1 MVAEVVLRESVWN
14 TNRPYDYLVP
24 TELEEKIRVGQYVRA
39 PFGKGNRP
47 CVALVLN
54 LKENAS
60 PAPEGKTIRLK
71 NLHSIVEEEPVLN
84 EEQIQLLVFLTKRY
98 ACTYGS
104 AMQQM
109 VPALVTKRTGRNQLM
124 VSILSEEKARE
135 AILSDSVGSL
145 PQLRVLEWLLDVEE
159 MPLADL
165 MQELSISRSPIDTLA
180 KNGLVKIESVH
191 ISAEQQ
197 QKNNSSDCV
206 EPVPH
211 ASKHELNEHQK
222 NAVKEILETE
232 GHKEFL
238 LYGVTGSG
246 KTEVYLH
253 VTEKILERGGSVLY
267 LVPEISLTPQTVARI
282 RSRFPDRIAVLHSR
296 LTAKER
302 YDSWKMIQKGE
313 VRIVV
318 GARSAVFAPIRNLQL
333 IILDEEHDPSYK
345 ADTMLRYSAR
355 DVARYRAR
363 INGIKLLLG
372 SATPSVETFFAAKNG
387 VMRKLDLPE
396 RAVGGATLPRVEI
409 VDMQAELD
417 AGNRS
422 LFSRKLYKA
431 MKIALEN
438 GEQVMLLLNRRG
450 YSRNVFCHSCRTPVT
465 CPDCDVT
472 MTMHTKT
479 MGSRKLLICHYC
491 GKVLPMPVNCPSCGS
506 EYIGERG
513 DGIQKL
519 EDWVSEDFPQAR
531 VLRMDQDTTSTRN
544 AHAAILEK
552 FRNHEADILVGT
564 QMIAKGHDFPNV
576 SVVGILGAD
585 SVLWQ
590 SDYRARERAFQLLAQ
605 VSGRAGRGEVPGKVF
620 IQTMCPESPVYQ
632 QAASQDYEQFY
643 ESEIRYREDLAYPP
657 FRAMGGVLVTNEN
670 EEACRNQAAMVAQ
683 TLREISARLGS
694 EDFMVL
700 GPCPANVPK
709 IMNRY
714 RYQIAIR
721 AKAKAFL
728 SQAFH
733 NLLLSYA
740 NYGFSISVD
749 IDAMW

>member
-24 TELEEKIRVGQYVRA
+24 SELESRVKVGQYIRV

-47 CVALVLN
+47 CVALVLA
-54 LKENAS
+54 LKDA
-60 PAPEGKTIRLK
+60 PAPHPEGKTIRLK
-71 NLHSIVEEEPVLN
+71 ELDSIVEEEPVLN
-84 EEQIQLLVFLTKRY
+84 PEQLKLLSFLTKRY
-98 ACTYGS
+98 SCTYGS

-109 VPALVTKRTGRNQLM
+109 VPALVTKRSGRNQLM
-124 VSILSEEKARE
+124 VSLLSEEKARE
-135 AILSDSVGSL
+135 ALLSDSVGSL
-145 PQLRVLEWLLDVEE
+145 PQMRVLEWLLDVEA

-191 ISAEQQ
+191 ITAEEQ
-197 QKNNSSDCV
+197 QKNIWND
-206 EPVPH
+206 EPQTEITSGTP
-211 ASKHELNEHQK
+211 ELNDHQK
-222 NAVKEILETE
+222 QAVQEILHGE
-232 GHKEFL
+232 GFQQFL

-253 VTEKILERGGSVLY
+253 VTEKILEMGGSVLY
-267 LVPEISLTPQTVARI
+267 LVPEISLTPQTVSRI

-302 YDSWKMIQKGE
+302 YDSWKMIQKGD

-318 GARSAVFAPIRNLQL
+318 GARSAVFAPIRNLKL

-355 DVARYRAR
+355 DVARFRAKSA
-363 INGIKLLLG
+363 GIKLLLG
-372 SATPSVETFFAAKNG
+372 SATPSVETFYASQVG
-387 VMRKLDLPE
+387 VIRRLDLPQ
-396 RAVGGATLPRVEI
+396 RAVGGATLPKVEI
-409 VDMQAELD
+409 VDMQEEQE

-422 LFSRKLYKA
+422 MFSRKLYKA
-431 MKIALEN
+431 MKEALGK

-465 CPDCDVT
+465 CPECDVA

-479 MGSRKLLICHYC
+479 MGQRKLLICHYC
-491 GKVLPMPVNCPSCGS
+491 GKVIPMPQSCPSCGS
-506 EYIGERG
+506 EFIGERG

-519 EDWVSEDFPQAR
+519 EDWVSEDFPNAR

-544 AHAAILEK
+544 AHATILEK
-552 FRNHEADILVGT
+552 FRKHEADILVGT

-620 IQTMCPESPVYQ
+620 IQTMCPDSPVYL

-643 ESEIRYREDLAYPP
+643 ESEIRYREDLSYPP
-657 FRAMGGVLVTNEN
+657 FRAMGGILITHEN
-670 EEACRNQAAMVAQ
+670 EEACRNQASMVAQ
-683 TLREISARLGS
+683 TLREMSANLG
-694 EDFMVL
+694 EDFLVL
-700 GPCPANVPK
+700 GPCPANMPK

-714 RYQIAIR
+714 RYQIAVR
-721 AKAKAFL
+721 AKTKAYL
-728 SQAFH
+728 SDGFTK
-733 NLLLSYA
+733 LLTAYA
-740 NYGFSISVD
+740 NYGYSVSVD